1 MRWQPQRIVKG
12 YFWSS
17 GNKRSANSLW
27 ASSYPKEISI
37 ARRSSSDLARLKSST
52 QDGCQGFGLYS
63 GNFTRSPPLYPHSTM
78 ERAGVQWDGGCD
90 MGKYVIQRR
99 KNHWSNR
106 WVVRSEHETLEE
118 AKAELA
124 KLPFQQEYRIAEAY
138 TVVRYKP
145 VKEVR

>member
-1 MRWQPQRIVKG
+1 
-12 YFWSS
+12 
-17 GNKRSANSLW
+17 
-27 ASSYPKEISI
+27 
-37 ARRSSSDLARLKSST
+37 
-52 QDGCQGFGLYS
+52 
-63 GNFTRSPPLYPHSTM
+63 M
-78 ERAGVQWDGGCD
+78 EWEGAQWEGERD

-99 KNHWSNR
+99 ENHWSNR

>member
-1 MRWQPQRIVKG
+1 MCDKVVDVLNSRRCCGVVGRRPCSLLELADERIKLC
-12 YFWSS
+12 FLRHELTS
-17 GNKRSANSLW
+17 
-27 ASSYPKEISI
+27 
-37 ARRSSSDLARLKSST
+37 
-52 QDGCQGFGLYS
+52 FH
-63 GNFTRSPPLYPHSTM
+63 PHSTM
-78 ERAGVQWDGGCD
+78 ERVGAQWEGERD

-99 KNHWSNR
+99 ENHWSNR

-124 KLPFQQEYRIAEAY
+124 KLQFQQEYRIAEAY

>member
-1 MRWQPQRIVKG
+1 MCDKVVDVLNSRRCCGVVGRRPCSLLELADERIKLC
-12 YFWSS
+12 FL
-17 GNKRSANSLW
+17 RH
-27 ASSYPKEISI
+27 EITS
-37 ARRSSSDLARLKSST
+37 
-52 QDGCQGFGLYS
+52 FH
-63 GNFTRSPPLYPHSTM
+63 PHSTM
-78 ERAGVQWDGGCD
+78 ERAGVQWEGESD

-99 KNHWSNR
+99 ENHWSNR

>member
-1 MRWQPQRIVKG
+1 MCDKVVDVLNSRRCCGVVGRRPCSLLELADERIKLC
-12 YFWSS
+12 FL
-17 GNKRSANSLW
+17 RH
-27 ASSYPKEISI
+27 EITS
-37 ARRSSSDLARLKSST
+37 
-52 QDGCQGFGLYS
+52 FH
-63 GNFTRSPPLYPHSTM
+63 PHSTM
-78 ERAGVQWDGGCD
+78 ERAGVQWEGGSD

-99 KNHWSNR
+99 ENHWSNR

-138 TVVRYKP
+138 TVIRYKP